1 MKRLLCMIIAVF
13 IVFAALP
20 GCGPDSGTADVP
32 DPQEDQSAV
41 PSENTETDDTYG
53 GQSGTEI
60 TKDMALEGVGN
71 YCRLAY
77 GWTGGDDDG
86 SYLTSGD
93 ETDSEHTLIF
103 RSYTGTV
110 VTFFIEKA
118 GGSTRITEYVP
129 ILGTETEA
137 GTIDLFDY
145 IGIEVPDV
153 TYGPDDPPEQPDAP
167 PKKESHYVFTP
178 KVCSV
183 FMEEVFGEIMCET
196 WYNLVD
202 AVMAGEDTF
211 ACPDQY
217 TYDWVMGQFPR
228 RCFPILPELIDYAY
242 DRSNSVVDGVASF
255 TYLVSPEEAAARIAE
270 FGELVEGIL
279 NEVLED
285 DYSDMEKALALYDYF
300 SKTYIYDYET
310 ADLMYVTAPDY
321 TSPYRL
327 LTTGTGICSE
337 ISPAYS
343 YLLMQT
349 GVEATTVM
357 GGNHEWSYVR
367 INGNEYHI
375 DPTFALSDPGT
386 LCYFMMTDEQRDY
399 TGYGRDEYVYVSLY
413 SEDNPHPD
421 YAADDDTFSPLWDY
435 CYLDEI
441 LADDDTIRSWHY
453 APDWEMEFSYFSYAG
468 F

>member
-1 MKRLLCMIIAVF
+1 MKKILCMIIAVF
-13 IVFAALP
+13 FVCAMLA
-20 GCGPDSGTADVP
+20 GCGSDSGNAGVP
-32 DPQEDQSAV
+32 DPQEDQGAV
-41 PSENTETDDTYG
+41 TSENTETDDTDA

-60 TKDMALEGVGN
+60 TKEMALEGTGN

-77 GWTGGDDDG
+77 GWTGGDGDG
-86 SYLTSGD
+86 SYLSSGD
-93 ETDSEHTLIF
+93 ETDSELIVVF

-110 VTFFIEKA
+110 VTFFVEKA
-118 GGSTRITEYVP
+118 DGSTRITEYVP
-129 ILGTETEA
+129 ILSTETEA

-145 IGIEVPDV
+145 IGIDVPEVVPAPADADTEDV
-153 TYGPDDPPEQPDAP
+153 PSEPRG
-167 PKKESHYVFTP
+167 HYVFKP

-183 FMEEVFGEIMCET
+183 FMEEVFGGTMCET

-228 RCFPILPELIDYAY
+228 RLFPVLPELIDYAY

-255 TYLVSPEEAAARIAE
+255 TYLVPPEDAAARIGEFAE
-270 FGELVEGIL
+270 LIEGIL

-300 SKTYIYDYET
+300 SKTYVYDYET
-310 ADLMYVTAPDY
+310 ADMMYVAAPDY

-343 YLLMQT
+343 YLLMQA

-386 LCYFMMTDEQRDY
+386 LSYFMMTDEQREI
-399 TGYGRDEYVYVSLY
+399 TGYGKDDYTYASNYFDE
-413 SEDNPHPD
+413 HPYYG
-421 YAADDDTFSPLWDY
+421 YAASDDTFSELWSYSLTEFLPDEDMLRCWHY
-435 CYLDEI
+435 GPGWVTEYLD
-441 LADDDTIRSWHY
+441 
-453 APDWEMEFSYFSYAG
+453 FSYAG